1 MPPQTDILIVGAGA
15 IGCSLAYHLAKQG
28 VAPQV
33 IDRESIAARASGK
46 SWAVFAYPA
55 RFFTIEGQP
64 QEQLFSMPP
73 GSVAP
78 WLHLIWQGYH
88 RIADTAAEIQAD
100 TGIDIGYGELAWVR
114 LAFTEAQE
122 AAERTSLAVMEKAKQ
137 HESYWM
143 PAGDLRRLFPDLN
156 AAVRGGMVLP
166 YQQIEPYRYTLGLA
180 QLAEKRGA
188 SFRNGEVVGFRTSG
202 SRVLAARLST
212 GTEIAAERFI
222 LATGP
227 WSGQATSHL
236 GKELPIIIN
245 REQCLR
251 MEVPKK
257 LPPFGL
263 AGPNGQTIVPKVGG
277 DVILGHAGLSD
288 LQTNFDV
295 SLTTEDAKLMM
306 LNDAMELLPSMGEAK
321 LVEQRGDFECWSPPP
336 NRIRPVLGLLPDWDN
351 VYLAT
356 RFGTLGMMMSL
367 GAGRILSEL
376 ILHGKPPERFRRL
389 LAELSPAAIEWR
401 PAKAR

>member
-1 MPPQTDILIVGAGA
+1 MPPQSDILIVGAGA
-15 IGCSLAYHLAKQG
+15 VGCSLAYHLSKQG
-28 VAPQV
+28 AAPLV
-33 IDRESIAARASGK
+33 VDRESIAARASGK

-64 QEQLFSMPP
+64 QDQLFSMPP

-78 WLHLIWQGYH
+78 WLNLIWQGYH
-88 RIADTAAEIQAD
+88 RIADTAAEIREG

-122 AAERTSLAVMEKAKQ
+122 RAERASLAVMEAARH

-143 PAGDLRRLFPDLN
+143 PADDLRRLFPDLN
-156 AAVRGGMVLP
+156 PLTRGGMVLP

-180 QLAEKRGA
+180 QLAEKRGTT
-188 SFRNGEVVGFRTSG
+188 FRNGEIVGFRASG
-202 SRVLAARLST
+202 SKVVAAQLST
-212 GTEIAAERFI
+212 GAEITAQRFV

-227 WSGQATSHL
+227 WSGSVTARL
-236 GKELPIIIN
+236 GKALPIVIN

-251 MEVPKK
+251 MEVPKR

-288 LQTNFDV
+288 LQTNLDV
-295 SLTTEDAKLMM
+295 SITTEDAKLMM
-306 LNDAMELLPSMGEAK
+306 LNDAMELLPSLAEAK

-336 NRIRPVLGLLPDWDN
+336 NRIRPVLGRLPEWDN

-367 GAGRILSEL
+367 GAGRVLSDV
-376 ILHGKPPERFRRL
+376 IVDGKPPERFRRL
-389 LAELSPAAIEWR
+389 LDELSPANIDWL